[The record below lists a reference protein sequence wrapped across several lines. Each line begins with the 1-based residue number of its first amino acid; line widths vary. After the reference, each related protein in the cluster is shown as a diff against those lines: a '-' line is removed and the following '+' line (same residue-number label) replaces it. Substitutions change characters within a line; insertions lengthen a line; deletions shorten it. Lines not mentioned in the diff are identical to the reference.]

1 MNSLTLAGKDRSLAW
16 LIHILLRCMALT
28 WRYKYTGQENILAA
42 ASAVASGS
50 YAQVLWHENILATL
64 AVMFGTRMAPL
75 ASHSKDGAIV
85 TMVME
90 SMGYRTIRGS
100 SSKGGP
106 EARDELVEITG
117 EGYLPTLTPDGPRG
131 PRRKLKSGIIDSAR
145 RSGVSIIPFAPVAD
159 RSWVLHKSWDHFQ
172 IPKPFA
178 TIHVVFGAP
187 VHVPT
192 DTSGSA
198 FGAKRA
204 QLQSA
209 LDAAQAQSEALAGR
223 SR

>member
-90 SMGYRTIRGS
+90 SMG
-100 SSKGGP
+100 
-106 EARDELVEITG
+106 
-117 EGYLPTLTPDGPRG
+117 
-131 PRRKLKSGIIDSAR
+131 
-145 RSGVSIIPFAPVAD
+145 
-159 RSWVLHKSWDHFQ
+159 
-172 IPKPFA
+172 
-178 TIHVVFGAP
+178 
-187 VHVPT
+187 
-192 DTSGSA
+192 
-198 FGAKRA
+198 
-204 QLQSA
+204 
-209 LDAAQAQSEALAGR
+209 
-223 SR
+223 